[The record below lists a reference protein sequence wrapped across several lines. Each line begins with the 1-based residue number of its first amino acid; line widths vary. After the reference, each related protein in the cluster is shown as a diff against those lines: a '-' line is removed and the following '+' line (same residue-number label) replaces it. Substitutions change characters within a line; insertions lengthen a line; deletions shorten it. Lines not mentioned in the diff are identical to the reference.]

1 MSQPEPKGQ
10 LALRICAMPKDV
22 NANGDIFGGWLLSH
36 IDLAGASLAM
46 EVARARV
53 TTVAVESMSFEAPVH
68 VGEYVCFYAEVQ
80 KIGNTSIRIGI
91 ETWATNLTTDEDRR
105 LVSRAAFTYV
115 ALDESGKPTPVQ
127 RQSL

>member
-1 MSQPEPKGQ
+1 MTQTEPKGK

-46 EVARARV
+46 ETARARV
-53 TTVAVESMSFEAPVH
+53 TTVAIESMSFEAPVH
-68 VGEYVCFYAEVQ
+68 VGEYVSLYAEVQ

-91 ETWATNLTTDEDRR
+91 ETWAVNLTTGNAQR

-115 ALDESGKPTPVQ
+115 ALGETGKPTPIK
-127 RQSL
+127 R